1 MKTKIQTIKADLY
14 NVFVMGNA
22 NNLQMARVY
31 FLLTI
36 PALTVLFAIG
46 RF

>member
-1 MKTKIQTIKADLY
+1 MKAKIQTIKSDLY

-31 FLLTI
+31 FLVTVPFLT
-36 PALTVLFAIG
+36 AFFAVG
-46 RF
+46 SF